1 MMTSV
6 GAVIR
11 ISESA
16 YKYLFQGRCSGTSPF
31 FLFLDC
37 AMETT
42 SQNLAF
48 VTFNR
53 MLSRYWE
60 RGKDKAVLWELV
72 WRGLRNTVKVA
83 FSEKEARERKERL

>member
-1 MMTSV
+1 MFWDV
-6 GAVIR
+6 ALLFPACG
-11 ISESA
+11 SEIA
-16 YKYLFQGRCSGTSPF
+16 
-31 FLFLDC
+31 
-37 AMETT
+37 
-42 SQNLAF
+42 SQNLVF
-48 VTFNR
+48 VTFSL